1 MKSFIIASLLALSG
15 TALAGE
21 NKSFLMFDANNEKD
35 NSSIASEYIGANL
48 TVGIKTP
55 NKTEYSVKVGV
66 SAKDK
71 VSSNT
76 ESISNNLEFKIKQ
89 SYDIGMFFMPY
100 VSVRLGEKLNSNQTH
115 FTHYAFD
122 AGAKVPLIGGVSL
135 DVGARYRNA
144 LKTSTASG
152 DYESTR
158 LHAMVLYDVNE
169 YNTLGL
175 RYARS
180 NSDNVEE
187 ERKSWRV
194 HYQRNY

>member
-1 MKSFIIASLLALSG
+1 MKKIIIGGLLALSG
-15 TALAGE
+15 AAMADG
-21 NKSFLMFDANNEKD
+21 NKSFVMLDASSEKD
-35 NSSIASEYIGANL
+35 NRSIASEYIGANL
-48 TVGIKTP
+48 TLGIKTP

-71 VSSNT
+71 VYDGT
-76 ESISNNLEFKIKQ
+76 ESISNNLEFKLKQ
-89 SYDIGMFFMPY
+89 SYDVGMFFLPY
-100 VSVRLGEKLNSNQTH
+100 VSVRLGEKLNSDQTH

-122 AGAKVPLIGGVSL
+122 AGAKVPLVGGLSL

-144 LKTSTASG
+144 LKSSN
-152 DYESTR
+152 DYKSTR
-158 LHAMVLYDVNE
+158 VHAMFLYDVNE
-169 YNTLGL
+169 YNSLGL

-180 NSDNVEE
+180 NADNYEE

>member
-1 MKSFIIASLLALSG
+1 MKRIIIGGLLVLSGAAMADGNKSFIML
-15 TALAGE
+15 
-21 NKSFLMFDANNEKD
+21 DANSEKD
-35 NSSIASEYIGANL
+35 NRSIASEYIGANL

-71 VSSNT
+71 VYDGT
-76 ESISNNLEFKIKQ
+76 ESISNNLEFKLKQ
-89 SYDIGMFFMPY
+89 SYDVGMFFLPY
-100 VSVRLGEKLNSNQTH
+100 VSVRLGEKLNSDQTH

-122 AGAKVPLIGGVSL
+122 AGAKVPLVGGLSL

-144 LKTSTASG
+144 FKSSEN
-152 DYESTR
+152 YESTR
-158 LHAMVLYDVNE
+158 VHAMFLYDVNE

-180 NSDNVEE
+180 NADNYEE

>member
-1 MKSFIIASLLALSG
+1 MKKIIIGGLLALSG
-15 TALAGE
+15 AAMADGT
-21 NKSFLMFDANNEKD
+21 KSFIMLDANSEKD
-35 NSSIASEYIGANL
+35 NRSIASEYIGANL

-55 NKTEYSVKVGV
+55 NKTEYSVKFGV

-71 VSSNT
+71 VYDGT

-89 SYDIGMFFMPY
+89 SYDIGMFFLPY
-100 VSVRLGEKLNSNQTH
+100 VSVRLGEKLNSDQTH

-122 AGAKVPLIGGVSL
+122 AGAKVPLVGGLSL
-135 DVGARYRNA
+135 DVGARYRDA
-144 LKTSTASG
+144 LKTSAASG
-152 DYESTR
+152 DYKSTR
-158 LHAMVLYDVNE
+158 VHAMFLYDVNE
-169 YNTLGL
+169 YNSLGL

-180 NSDNVEE
+180 NADNYEE

>member
-1 MKSFIIASLLALSG
+1 MKKIIIGGLLALSG
-15 TALAGE
+15 TTMAGE
-21 NKSFLMFDANNEKD
+21 NKSFIMLDANSEKD
-35 NSSIASEYIGANL
+35 NNSIASEYIGANL

-71 VSSNT
+71 VYDGT
-76 ESISNNLEFKIKQ
+76 ESISNNLEFKLKQ
-89 SYDIGMFFMPY
+89 SYDVGMFFLPY
-100 VSVRLGEKLNSNQTH
+100 VSVRLGEKLNSDQTH

-122 AGAKVPLIGGVSL
+122 AGAKVPLVGGLSL

-144 LKTSTASG
+144 FKSSEN
-152 DYESTR
+152 YESTR
-158 LHAMVLYDVNE
+158 VHAMFLYDVNE

-180 NSDNVEE
+180 NADNYEE

>member
-1 MKSFIIASLLALSG
+1 MADGNKSFIML
-15 TALAGE
+15 
-21 NKSFLMFDANNEKD
+21 DANSEKD
-35 NSSIASEYIGANL
+35 NRSIASEYIGANL

-55 NKTEYSVKVGV
+55 NKTEYSVKFGV

-71 VSSNT
+71 VYDST

-89 SYDIGMFFMPY
+89 SYDIGMFFLPY
-100 VSVRLGEKLNSNQTH
+100 VSVRLGEKLNSDQTH

-122 AGAKVPLIGGVSL
+122 AGAKVPLVGGLSL
-135 DVGARYRNA
+135 DVGARYRDA
-144 LKTSTASG
+144 LKTSAASG
-152 DYESTR
+152 DYKSTR
-158 LHAMVLYDVNE
+158 VHAMFLYDVNE
-169 YNTLGL
+169 YNSLGL

-180 NSDNVEE
+180 NADNYEE

>member
-1 MKSFIIASLLALSG
+1 MKKIIIGGLLALSG
-15 TALAGE
+15 AAMADG
-21 NKSFLMFDANNEKD
+21 NKSFIMLDANSEKD
-35 NSSIASEYIGANL
+35 NRSIASEYIGANL

-55 NKTEYSVKVGV
+55 NKTEYSVKFGV

-71 VSSNT
+71 VYDST

-89 SYDIGMFFMPY
+89 SYDIGMFFLPY
-100 VSVRLGEKLNSNQTH
+100 VSVRLGEKLNSDQTH

-122 AGAKVPLIGGVSL
+122 AGAKVPLVGGLSL

-144 LKTSTASG
+144 FKSSAN
-152 DYESTR
+152 YESTR
-158 LHAMVLYDVNE
+158 VHAMFLYDVNE
-169 YNTLGL
+169 YNSLGL

-180 NSDNVEE
+180 NADNYEE

>member
-1 MKSFIIASLLALSG
+1 MKKIIIGGLLALSG
-15 TALAGE
+15 TTMAGE
-21 NKSFLMFDANNEKD
+21 NKSFIMLDANSEKD
-35 NSSIASEYIGANL
+35 NRSIASEYIGANL

-71 VSSNT
+71 VYDGT
-76 ESISNNLEFKIKQ
+76 ESISNNLEFKLKQ
-89 SYDIGMFFMPY
+89 SYDVGMFFLPY
-100 VSVRLGEKLNSNQTH
+100 VSVRLGEKLNSDQTH

-122 AGAKVPLIGGVSL
+122 AGAKVPLVGGLSL

-144 LKTSTASG
+144 FKSSEN
-152 DYESTR
+152 YESTR
-158 LHAMVLYDVNE
+158 VHAMFLYDVNE

-180 NSDNVEE
+180 NADNYEE

>member
-1 MKSFIIASLLALSG
+1 MKKIIVGGLLALSG
-15 TALAGE
+15 MAMAGE
-21 NKSFLMFDANNEKD
+21 NKSFIMVDTSSEKD
-35 NSSIASEYIGANL
+35 NRSPIANEYIGANL

-55 NKTEYSVKVGV
+55 NKTEYSMKVGV

-71 VSSNT
+71 YDGT
-76 ESISNNLEFKIKQ
+76 ESITNNLELKLKQ
-89 SYDIGMFFMPY
+89 SYDIGMFFLPY
-100 VSVRLGEKLNSNQTH
+100 VSVRLGEKLNSDQTH

-122 AGAKVPLIGGVSL
+122 AGAKVPLVGGLSL

-144 LKTSTASG
+144 FKSSK

-158 LHAMVLYDVNE
+158 VHAMFLYDVNA

-180 NSDNVEE
+180 NADNYEE

>member
-1 MKSFIIASLLALSG
+1 MKKIIIGGLLALSG
-15 TALAGE
+15 AAMADG
-21 NKSFLMFDANNEKD
+21 NKSFIMLDASSEKD

-48 TVGIKTP
+48 TLGIKTP

-71 VSSNT
+71 YNGD
-76 ESISNNLEFKIKQ
+76 ESISNKLEFKLKQ
-89 SYDIGMFFMPY
+89 SYDIGMFFLPY
-100 VSVRLGEKLNSNQTH
+100 VSVRLGEKLKDDQTH

-122 AGAKVPLIGGVSL
+122 AGAKVPLVGGLSL
-135 DVGARYRNA
+135 DVGARYLNA
-144 LKTSTASG
+144 FKSSAN
-152 DYESTR
+152 YESTR
-158 LHAMVLYDVNE
+158 VHAMFLYDVNE
-169 YNTLGL
+169 YNSLGL

-180 NSDNVEE
+180 NADNYEE

>member
-1 MKSFIIASLLALSG
+1 MKKIIIGGLLALSG
-15 TALAGE
+15 AAMADG
-21 NKSFLMFDANNEKD
+21 NKSFIMVDTSSEKD
-35 NSSIASEYIGANL
+35 NRSSIANEYIGANL

-55 NKTEYSVKVGV
+55 NKTEYSMKVGV

-71 VSSNT
+71 YDGT

-89 SYDIGMFFMPY
+89 SYDIGMFFLPY
-100 VSVRLGEKLNSNQTH
+100 VAVRLGEKLSVDDDQHKN

-122 AGAKVPLIGGVSL
+122 AGAKVPLVGGLSL

-144 LKTSTASG
+144 FKSSK

-158 LHAMVLYDVNE
+158 VHAMFLYDVNE

-180 NSDNVEE
+180 NANNYEE